1 MNTGR
6 VNCKGG
12 RGDVGEGEREGEVG
26 SGVEGGIRG
35 RRGGVYW
42 REWSR
47 KEVWSVE
54 GCGGEWGVTAW
65 GMGKGGNCRGRG
77 GSCTVL

>member
-1 MNTGR
+1 MVLGWGKMRSRGGMNTGR

-35 RRGGVYW
+35 GREGSIGGSGVERRCGVW
-42 REWSR
+42 
-47 KEVWSVE
+47 KAVE
-54 GCGGEWGVTAW
+54 GNGG
-65 GMGKGGNCRGRG
+65 
-77 GSCTVL
+77 